1 MTPIT
6 IHDSEDSVALATDD
20 HMTTITHSNQ
30 PSYHEHFPKSPV
42 SMSRFCSNHLQ
53 P

>member
-6 IHDSEDSVALATDD
+6 IHHSEDSVALATDD
-20 HMTTITHSNQ
+20 HMTITHSNQ